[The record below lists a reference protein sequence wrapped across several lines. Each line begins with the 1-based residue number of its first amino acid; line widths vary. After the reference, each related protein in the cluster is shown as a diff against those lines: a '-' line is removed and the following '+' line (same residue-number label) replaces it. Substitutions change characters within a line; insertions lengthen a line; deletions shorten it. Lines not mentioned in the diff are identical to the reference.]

1 MEAFGEKPG
10 VSVIMSVGT
19 NTDIAKLG
27 TIPANFYVYP
37 FVPQLE
43 VLKHSALFI
52 THTGRPDL
60 GGC

>member
-1 MEAFGEKPG
+1 
-10 VSVIMSVGT
+10 MSVGT